1 MRVEPGL
8 GKAIHRENCIRKKK
22 TEKIEDKEKQRKRS
36 CKKKYDRLR
45 GREHGKRASLKEGF
59 IKCQD
64 IDEGR
69 ATTGQVTKSAG

>member
-1 MRVEPGL
+1 MHL
-8 GKAIHRENCIRKKK
+8 ENCIRKKK
-22 TEKIEDKEKQRKRS
+22 TEKIEDKEKQKKRS
-36 CKKKYDRLR
+36 CTTKYDWQRP
-45 GREHGKRASLKEGF
+45 GTQESASLEEGF

>member
-1 MRVEPGL
+1 MHL
-8 GKAIHRENCIRKKK
+8 ENCIRKKK
-22 TEKIEDKEKQRKRS
+22 TEKIEDKEKQRKKVLQRRS
-36 CKKKYDRLR
+36 TT
-45 GREHGKRASLKEGF
+45 GRKAGNTGSEASLEEGF